1 MPLTDIGTTAGT
13 QLPHGTVR
21 SKGWPQEWGSTNATS
36 KESTCMMTKQAHD
49 TVLIVD
55 DEDAFRFALQHLLED
70 EGCHV
75 VAAADGTEAQQILQT
90 HADVISVVILD
101 WMMPQM
107 SGIELLRW
115 MKTQHTI
122 EHIPVILLTAL
133 DDPARVKEGIDAGAF
148 YYLVKPFQRPLL
160 NSILRAA
167 VSDYHNTRQLLHRL
181 SKLERPLAY
190 IEEVTY
196 RIHTLDEAQELAV
209 VIASATPDPE
219 HAMVISEL
227 LTNAVEHG
235 NLGISYE
242 EKGKLLDQDRWEQ
255 EVAQRLASPENA
267 EKKVIVRV
275 KKEQGTLR
283 VEIEDEGKGF
293 EYNRFLKIDETR
305 LFDNHGRGIAI
316 AASTLNLQFAGS
328 GNRVLVTLPLK

>member
-1 MPLTDIGTTAGT
+1 MIDD
-13 QLPHGTVR
+13 
-21 SKGWPQEWGSTNATS
+21 S
-36 KESTCMMTKQAHD
+36 AHD

-55 DEDAFRFALQHLLED
+55 DEYSFRFALQRMLED

-75 VAAADGTEAQQILQT
+75 VAAGDGTEAQEILQS

-107 SGIELLRW
+107 TGIELLRW
-115 MKTQHTI
+115 MKSQHTI
-122 EHIPVILLTAL
+122 EHIPVIMLTAL
-133 DDPARVKEGIDAGAF
+133 DDPERVKEGIDAGAF

-167 VSDYHNTRQLLHRL
+167 AADYHNTRQLLDRL
-181 SKLERPLAY
+181 RRHERPLAFLD
-190 IEEVTY
+190 EATY
-196 RIHTLDEAQELAV
+196 RVRTLEEAQELAV

-227 LTNAVEHG
+227 ITNAIEHG
-235 NLGISYE
+235 NLGITYE
-242 EKGKLLDQDRWEQ
+242 EKGKLLDQDQWEQ
-255 EVAQRLASPENA
+255 EVERRIAMPENSKKQVVVRI
-267 EKKVIVRV
+267 KKVQDV
-275 KKEQGTLR
+275 LR

-293 EYNRFLKIDETR
+293 DYSRYLRIDESR

-316 AASTLNLQFAGS
+316 AAATLNLRFAGP
-328 GNRVLVTLPLK
+328 GNKVIVTLPMAGAARTGAH

>member
-1 MPLTDIGTTAGT
+1 MIDD
-13 QLPHGTVR
+13 
-21 SKGWPQEWGSTNATS
+21 S
-36 KESTCMMTKQAHD
+36 AHD

-55 DEDAFRFALQHLLED
+55 DEYSFRFALQRMLAD

-75 VAAADGTEAQQILQT
+75 VAAGDGTEAQEILQS

-107 SGIELLRW
+107 TGIELLRW
-115 MKTQHTI
+115 MKSQHTI
-122 EHIPVILLTAL
+122 EHIPVIMLTAL
-133 DDPARVKEGIDAGAF
+133 DDPERVKEGIDAGAF

-167 VSDYHNTRQLLHRL
+167 AADYHNTRQLLDRL
-181 SKLERPLAY
+181 RRHERPLAFLD
-190 IEEVTY
+190 EATY
-196 RIHTLDEAQELAV
+196 RVRTLEEAQELAV

-227 LTNAVEHG
+227 ITNAIEHG
-235 NLGISYE
+235 NLGITYE
-242 EKGKLLDQDRWEQ
+242 EKGKLLDQDQWEQ
-255 EVAQRLASPENA
+255 EVERRIAMPENSKKQVVVRI
-267 EKKVIVRV
+267 KKVQDV
-275 KKEQGTLR
+275 LR

-293 EYNRFLKIDETR
+293 DYSRYLRIDESR

-316 AASTLNLQFAGS
+316 AAATLNLRFAGP
-328 GNRVLVTLPLK
+328 GNKVIVTLPMAGAARTGAH